1 MALVEVEGRQKKEA
15 VEVEGR
21 QKKEVGEVVVR
32 QKKEVGE
39 VVVRHRVKVKEEVV
53 VEVGPPQTMEH
64 EAPVSADWEEEVE
77 VVSQLHCVPAVAAA
91 EEQDLKTEALPM
103 GSLEEVVVAR
113 QSWEVLLSFQQILE
127 RFVETIAKEH
137 G

>member
-32 QKKEVGE
+32 QKKEVG
-39 VVVRHRVKVKEEVV
+39 EVV